1 MLSCLRLIVSWL
13 PFVSLCLAL
22 FSLSMSTRCLIES
35 LACSLTYARNR
46 PPSAHQPAC
55 MPAFHRLQ
63 LPTETRAR
71 SRTLLL
77 TLILSLSLWPSL
89 SLSLSLS
96 NCAFLQSHNP
106 SLLCALT
113 PRSPHTRTRP
123 SSSYRRDAD
132 SQSCCRALELSKSR
146 TPLFNS
152 LLSVASPCLFIT
164 LSVSLCFGMT
174 SWLILLQGGPAI
186 FRRYRPERVGVDHRD
201 LPADGLLGRTSRHR
215 A

>member
-77 TLILSLSLWPSL
+77 TLILSLSLSMAL
-89 SLSLSLS
+89 SLSLCLSRIAHSFSLT
-96 NCAFLQSHNP
+96 
-106 SLLCALT
+106 T
-113 PRSPHTRTRP
+113 PRSSVLSRLALPTHALVLLRLIDATQTPSRAAEPSNFQSLGPHSSTR
-123 SSSYRRDAD
+123 SSQLPLLAY
-132 SQSCCRALELSKSR
+132 LSHF
-146 TPLFNS
+146 PFLY
-152 LLSVASPCLFIT
+152 
-164 LSVSLCFGMT
+164 VS
-174 SWLILLQGGPAI
+174 
-186 FRRYRPERVGVDHRD
+186 E
-201 LPADGLLGRTSRHR
+201 
-215 A
+215 